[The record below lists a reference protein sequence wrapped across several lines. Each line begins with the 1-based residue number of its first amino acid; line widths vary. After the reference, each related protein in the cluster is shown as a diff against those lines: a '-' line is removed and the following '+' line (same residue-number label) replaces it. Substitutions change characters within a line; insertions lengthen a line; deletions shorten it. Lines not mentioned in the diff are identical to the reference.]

1 MSVNADGEGGTL
13 CAADG
18 NKNTHGPFA
27 GHNRDGLHSTV
38 NYARHTLRLSISR
51 HCLKRPRW
59 VRLEVNANVGSS
71 PKAWWDEW
79 LDPFPKDFIPN
90 RRNFAPRLYAD

>member
-13 CAADG
+13 GAADG
-18 NKNTHGPFA
+18 NNNPQGPSA
-27 GHNRDGLHSTV
+27 GHKRDAPHTPVTSP
-38 NYARHTLRLSISR
+38 RHTLRLSISR

-90 RRNFAPRLYAD
+90 RRNFSPRLYAD